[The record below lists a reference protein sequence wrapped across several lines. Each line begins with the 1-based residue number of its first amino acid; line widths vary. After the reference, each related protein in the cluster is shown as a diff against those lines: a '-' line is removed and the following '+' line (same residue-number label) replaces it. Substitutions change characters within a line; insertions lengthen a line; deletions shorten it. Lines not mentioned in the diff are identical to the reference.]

1 MKNTIKLIYFLSLLF
16 SIAVL
21 PSCDDDDDPD
31 PITERTTLLSK
42 TWNVSSVNLDG
53 TDVTNPSYSSFAL
66 TFRAD
71 GSYTTAD
78 GDPAFTGSGFWS
90 IPSATNLNQLRI
102 GNTDVTATLN
112 STNDQLTLNFALSG
126 NPINGRVAGLSGNYV
141 FVLTSN

>member
-1 MKNTIKLIYFLSLLF
+1 MKNIIKLIYFLSILSF
-16 SIAVL
+16 VTVL
-21 PSCDDDDDPD
+21 SSCDDDDPD
-31 PITERTTLLSK
+31 PIAERTNLLAN
-42 TWNVSSVNLDG
+42 TWNISSATLDG
-53 TDVTNPSYSSFAL
+53 TDVTNPSYSNFAL
-66 TFRAD
+66 TLRAD

-102 GNTDVTATLN
+102 GNTDVTASLN
-112 STNDQLTLNFALSG
+112 STNDQLTLTFALSG